1 LGGDLQLHSLL
12 GAGAFGQVW
21 FGSWRATPVA
31 VKILLA
37 PAASSSS
44 SESEAGFE
52 EEARMLSRLRHPNIC
67 LFMGASLQGPQK
79 AIITELVSRGSVWD
93 NLRRG
98 TFPAAREGASFWP
111 HWAIQRIVAGT
122 ARGLLYLHS
131 HSPPIIHRDLKSANL
146 LLDEALQVKICDFGL
161 ARLRQL
167 DDDKAMTSRVG
178 TFQWMAPEL
187 LLGRGQYSEAVDV
200 YSLGVVVWELLTG
213 RVPYEG
219 LSSVDLIVSVAKDGL
234 RPQPQPSFTPAQEQL
249 LASLWQHDADERC
262 SLEALLAALP
272 SALPLSQSTP

>member
-1 LGGDLQLHSLL
+1 L

-21 FGSWRATPVA
+21 FGSWRSTPVA

-37 PAASSSS
+37 PASSTTSAE
-44 SESEAGFE
+44 SESGFE
-52 EEARMLSRLRHPNIC
+52 EEARMLESLRHPNIC

-98 TFPAAREGASFWP
+98 IFPTAKDSESFWP

-167 DDDKAMTSRVG
+167 DDDKTPMTSKVG

-219 LSSVDLIVSVAKDGL
+219 LSSVDLIVSVAMDGL
-234 RPQPQPSFTPAQEQL
+234 RPQPRPSFTPAQEQL
-249 LASLWQHDADERC
+249 LASLWSHEPNERS
-262 SLEALLAALP
+262 SLEALLT
-272 SALPLSQSTP
+272 ALPLALPLTSS